1 MPRRGST
8 ERISRG
14 RRQTTVS
21 QQSYPQ
27 REPPAAEHFPSGSS
41 SSQRSTTAAGGGAR
55 MGFQLF
61 VVYANLAMYAFCF
74 QMQQPVLPAT
84 VKALVSVAVLLSV
97 LVVAAAAAGIWAS
110 WSC

>member
-1 MPRRGST
+1 MD
-8 ERISRG
+8 
-14 RRQTTVS
+14 
-21 QQSYPQ
+21 
-27 REPPAAEHFPSGSS
+27 
-41 SSQRSTTAAGGGAR
+41 
-55 MGFQLF
+55 FQLF

-74 QMQQPVLPAT
+74 QMQQPVLPTT